1 MSETMTVQCAYCKT
15 PNRVA
20 RGREGAICGRCR
32 EPLAA
37 PSGAVKLTEGN
48 FQREVIESSMPVLV
62 DCWAPW
68 CGPCRALGPVID
80 QLAGR
85 LAGRVKVG
93 KLNVDEAPTI
103 AGRLGIRGVPTLLAV
118 KNGQIIGRQVGAG
131 SAEQLVGW
139 LKQVGALS

>member
-15 PNRVA
+15 ANRVE

-32 EPLAA
+32 EPLAVA
-37 PSGAVKLTEGN
+37 ARAATFTEGN
-48 FQREVIESSMPVLV
+48 FQREVLESATPVLV

-68 CGPCRALGPVID
+68 CGPCRTLGPIID
-80 QLAGR
+80 GLAPQ

-93 KLNVDEAPTI
+93 KLNVDEAPTLSQ
-103 AGRLGIRGVPTLLAV
+103 RLGIQGVPTLLAV

-131 SAEQLVGW
+131 SAQQILGW
-139 LKQVGALS
+139 LKQVGAL